1 MLGIIPH
8 RFPFPEYT
16 QPQTRVD
23 VLHTCIKINNYF
35 RTHDSILVSVSGG
48 SDSDCMIH
56 LICKYFPEYLPKCHF
71 VFSNTG
77 LEWKATLKH
86 LDDLE
91 EWYKIQIDRIRGV
104 SVVTA
109 CRQYGFPILSKFKSH
124 FIDLYLRDQPSG
136 AKIIFYG
143 GIKSYHAM
151 QFTENQ
157 KKLAIYLKENGIKVS
172 DKCCEISKKKPLT
185 KYAKEKGCD
194 MVCTGERVAEG
205 GRRALVHKSCFE
217 ENNSHAK
224 MDKYMPLLWWSDG
237 TKEDFKQHE
246 GICYSDCYE
255 VYGLRRTGC
264 VGCPFNLNVAADLS
278 VMLQYE
284 PNLYTA
290 CMNVFGESYRLM
302 DEFKCRKKKCLPE
315 SFQLTL
321 EGVNPND
328 NNS

>member
-16 QPQTRVD
+16 PQTRAD
-23 VLHTCIKINNYF
+23 VLHTCIKMNNYF
-35 RTHDSILVSVSGG
+35 RSHDCIQVSVSGG
-48 SDSDCMIH
+48 SDSDCMVH
-56 LICKYFPEYLPKCHF
+56 LICTYFPEYVYKCRF

-77 LEWKATLKH
+77 LEWKATLQH
-86 LDDLE
+86 LTDME
-91 EWYKIQIDRIRGV
+91 NRYNIKIDRVRGV

-124 FIDLYLRDQPSG
+124 FIDLYLRDKPSG
-136 AKIIFYG
+136 AKIIFYD

-157 KKLAIYLKENGIKVS
+157 KKLVSYLKDNGIKVS
-172 DKCCEISKKKPLT
+172 DKCCELSKKKPLT
-185 KYAKEKGCD
+185 KYAKEQGCD

-205 GRRALVHKSCFE
+205 GRRALAHKSCFE

-224 MDKYMPLLWWSDG
+224 MDKFMPLLWWSDE
-237 TKEDFKQHE
+237 TKAEFKE
-246 GICYSDCYE
+246 KECIRYSDCYE

-264 VGCPFNLNVAADLS
+264 VGCPFNLNVAADLQT
-278 VMLQYE
+278 MQLYE
-284 PNLYTA
+284 PNLYKA

-315 SFQLTL
+315 PLQYPFDIEKEESK
-321 EGVNPND
+321 
-328 NNS
+328 